1 MQQRI
6 AILATSLL
14 VLTTGCQDQFGLS
27 LDDEASTASAGAA
40 SLPPGATCASVA
52 DCGAEQVCVAHICR
66 PNRTSV
72 AGEILAAVAT
82 EQLTGGETAT
92 ALATFQEALKAFEDA
107 NAAVP
112 PEVLCGAADATLR
125 SASDA
130 QTREIGARLADGC
143 FRNSLPGHPAR
154 APVNATLAAMRYDGL
169 WLAAFDAAEPEERY
183 FTAQP
188 SRPSVDSVEVDLAIP
203 ENDGPGY
210 DEATARFR
218 SAEVARAI
226 AACFIQDWEQRHESS
241 ATAELNISYRSRMRD
256 MGDYDA
262 YFGQLELE
270 GGSSGAFETCV
281 IGTVSASFSGEP
293 TRSRRSGAW
302 EETIRITAR
311 LNR

>member
-1 MQQRI
+1 MHLRI
-6 AILATSLL
+6 TILAASLL
-14 VLTTGCQDQFGLS
+14 VLTTGCEDQFGLS
-27 LDDEASTASAGAA
+27 LGDESAGAGSSA
-40 SLPPGATCASVA
+40 AALPPGATCANVSDCSA
-52 DCGAEQVCVAHICR
+52 DQVCVGQICR
-66 PNRTSV
+66 PQRTSV

-82 EQLTGGETAT
+82 EQLESGETGT
-92 ALATFQEALKAFEDA
+92 ALATFQEALTAFEEA
-107 NAAVP
+107 GAPVP
-112 PEVLCGAADATLR
+112 PGVLCGAANATLR

-154 APVNATLAAMRYDGL
+154 APVNETLAGMRYDGL

-188 SRPSVDSVEVDLAIP
+188 SRPSADSVQVDMAIP

-210 DEATARFR
+210 EEATARFR

-226 AACFIQDWEQRHESS
+226 AECFISDWEQRHESS
-241 ATAELNISYRSRMRD
+241 ASAVLNLSYRSRMRD

-262 YFGQLELE
+262 YFGQVELE
-270 GGSSGAFETCV
+270 GGGSGTFEACV
-281 IGTVSASFSGEP
+281 IGTVSASFTGEP
-293 TRSRRSGAW
+293 TRARRSGSW
-302 EETIRITAR
+302 EETVRITAR